1 MVKIGIIGANGYTG
15 AELARLLANHKEAE
29 LTLITSR
36 QFAGQRMD
44 EVYPALTGGCGLVF
58 EDYDPDA
65 AAAKADFFFMALPH
79 KLPMEFVPGLLAKGK
94 KIVDLSADFR
104 FNNQAAYEA
113 YYQPHSSG
121 HLLNESVY
129 GLSEIFTDEIK
140 QARLV
145 GNPGCFPTSILIPM
159 IPLVMHGLV
168 ETDTIIADS
177 KSGVSGAGRT
187 LSLKAHF
194 CEANESVKA
203 YSVATHRHTPEI
215 EEVLSKGAGKDVAIM
230 FTPHLIPMTRGMFS
244 TIYVKPAPGI
254 GVDDVLAA
262 WRKTYAGRRFV
273 RIMAGDKTPDTLYVR
288 NTNCCD
294 IAVRLDKHTG
304 RLIIMSAIDNL
315 LKGASGQAVQN
326 MNIML
331 GFDEGEGLA
340 AFGLPV

>member
-1 MVKIGIIGANGYTG
+1 MVKVGIIGANGYTG
-15 AELARLLANHKEAE
+15 AELTRLLANHKEAE

-44 EVYPALTGGCGLVF
+44 EVYPALTGGCDLVF
-58 EDYDPDA
+58 ENYDLEV

-94 KIVDLSADFR
+94 KVVDLSADFR
-104 FNNQAAYEA
+104 FHNQATYEA

-121 HLLNESVY
+121 HLLNDAVY
-129 GLSEIFTDEIK
+129 GLSEIFTDEIR
-140 QARLV
+140 QARLI
-145 GNPGCFPTSILIPM
+145 GNPGCFPTSVLIPM
-159 IPLVMHGLV
+159 MPLVMYGLV

-187 LSLKAHF
+187 LSLKVHF

-203 YSVATHRHTPEI
+203 YSVTSHRHTPEI
-215 EEVLSKGAGKDVAIM
+215 EEVLTKGAGKEIVIT
-230 FTPHLIPMTRGMFS
+230 FTPHLIPMTRGMLS
-244 TIYVKPAPGI
+244 TIYVKPASGT
-254 GVDDVLAA
+254 GVDDVLAT
-262 WRKTYAGRRFV
+262 WRKIYAGRRFV
-273 RIMAGDKTPDTLYVR
+273 RVLDGHKVPDTLYVR

-294 IAVRLDKHTG
+294 IAVRMDKHTG

-326 MNIML
+326 MNLML
-331 GFDEGEGLA
+331 GFDEGESLA
-340 AFGLPV
+340 SFGMSV